1 MHRQTSIIRRV
12 AMFVGM
18 TAGLA
23 LCGAVFAVAGGFI
36 GGGLIGENNFGA
48 LGLAILC
55 VVAGYFLGNI
65 LGMVLIKKFI
75 NPRGS
80 ILLGVL
86 GSIAGVVITVIVG
99 IILGPDINLFF
110 WIALI
115 SVPVLCLAGFY
126 LKR

>member
-1 MHRQTSIIRRV
+1 MKNTAFVFIMKFV
-12 AMFVGM
+12 AM
-18 TAGLA
+18 ALGLA
-23 LCGAVFAVAGGFI
+23 VCGVILAVAGGFI
-36 GGGLIGENNFGA
+36 GGRIAGENNFGA
-48 LGLAILC
+48 LGLAILG

-80 ILLGVL
+80 IFLGIL
-86 GSIAGVVITVIVG
+86 GSVAGVVITVIVG

-115 SVPVLCLAGFY
+115 SVPILCLAGFY
-126 LKR
+126 LKSR